1 MEFILTAL
9 IALLLG
15 LLIGFVFGRKNKQA
29 EHDRIL
35 IREKEEANRML
46 QEKDARIEELKR
58 DWNEQ
63 KAELRNQYDHQLAE
77 RDRLHQD
84 ALTTEERHQQR
95 ALEEM
100 QNKFNETMGRV
111 SAQMKADTQDM
122 LKERQKEFA
131 ESSQTNLG
139 QIVTPLRETI
149 DKMKKAMDDSTLK
162 QTAMSSEMKA
172 NIELMMR
179 QSEMTRQTAEELTRV
194 FKHGSKMQ
202 GDWGETVLNELLE
215 SQGLTNGIHYDTQAV
230 IRDANGKTVTNEQGG
245 NLRPDV
251 ILHLDSR
258 RELIIDSKVSLTAFI
273 DYVNAETDADRDR
286 YLKAHIDS
294 LQKHVK
300 ELAAKDYLRTSNRP
314 KCVWTT

>member
-15 LLIGFVFGRKNKQA
+15 LLMGFVFGRKNKQA

-84 ALTTEERHQQR
+84 ALTTQERHQQR

-194 FKHGSKMQ
+194 FKHGSKVQ

-215 SQGLTNGIHYDTQAV
+215 SQGLTNGIHYD
-230 IRDANGKTVTNEQGG
+230 
-245 NLRPDV
+245 L
-251 ILHLDSR
+251 S
-258 RELIIDSKVSLTAFI
+258 LI
-273 DYVNAETDADRDR
+273 
-286 YLKAHIDS
+286 HI
-294 LQKHVK
+294 
-300 ELAAKDYLRTSNRP
+300 
-314 KCVWTT
+314 

>member
-15 LLIGFVFGRKNKQA
+15 LLMGFVFGRKNKQA
-29 EHDRIL
+29 ENDRIL

-84 ALTTEERHQQR
+84 ALTTQERHQQR

-194 FKHGSKMQ
+194 FKHGSKVQ

-215 SQGLTNGIHYDTQAV
+215 SQGLTMHEENPVMGTSPDSGAFWGCAADNTAPFTALS
-230 IRDANGKTVTNEQGG
+230 DGG
-245 NLRPDV
+245 VSVEVQDYPKSYASTPADETADGASVMFGVDV
-251 ILHLDSR
+251 MP
-258 RELIIDSKVSLTAFI
+258 TA
-273 DYVNAETDADRDR
+273 
-286 YLKAHIDS
+286 S
-294 LQKHVK
+294 G
-300 ELAAKDYLRTSNRP
+300 
-314 KCVWTT
+314 CTTTWRLSPSTRAISSTPRCPTACW